1 MFALRS
7 WVYAGLAAVTIT
19 TVGAFNYFRQPKLE
33 RAGAIES
40 LLPSVVRI
48 TTHSMVKDEAPAAKP
63 GDMKVQESFGSGF
76 IVDKTGYIVTNRH
89 VVKGAYEIMV
99 RLNDGAP
106 VRAKLIGHGG
116 DIDIALLKID
126 TTKKLSPVK
135 FGASETLALGD
146 DIIVIGNPFGLG
158 TTVTAGVL
166 SAMNRDLG
174 FSMFDS
180 FLQTDAPINHGNS
193 GGPIFD
199 MKGRVIGVSTAYY
212 TGGNA
217 KGGSIGL
224 GFAIPAE
231 QAQEIVSLLRTYGYL
246 KVGWLGVDG
255 ATLTPEMVNALGL
268 KVPSGA
274 VVADVE
280 KGSPADGV
288 LQTGDIIIEVDGA
301 ALDDM
306 RMLRREAAA
315 SLGKRQKL
323 KFLRNGKAETA
334 TITPVEWPGAQRLPE
349 APIQPMAE
357 GGGGVASA
365 LGFASAQITQ
375 DMREQFKIDPS
386 QRGVVVTKVEGRSAA
401 ADSGL
406 QIGDVVETAQ
416 LYPVDVPDDLP
427 KRVDETLKAG
437 RGYIALLVRSQGKP
451 KFVSLPLNWEASA
464 AQVASQSGQ

>member
-1 MFALRS
+1 MVALRS
-7 WVYAGLAAVTIT
+7 WIYGGLAAVVVATAG
-19 TVGAFNYFRQPKLE
+19 TVGYFRKPKLE

-76 IVDKTGYIVTNRH
+76 IVDKTGYVVTNRH
-89 VVKGAYEIMV
+89 VIKGAYEIMV

-106 VRAKLIGHGG
+106 VRAKLVGHGG

-135 FGASETLALGD
+135 FGASENLALGD

-158 TTVTAGVL
+158 TTVTSGVL

-231 QAQEIVSLLRTYGYL
+231 QAQEIVGLLRTHGYL
-246 KVGWLGVDG
+246 KLGWLGVDG
-255 ATLTPEMVNALGL
+255 ATLTPEMANALGL
-268 KVPSGA
+268 KVASGA
-274 VVADVE
+274 VVAEVE

-288 LQTGDIIIEVDGA
+288 LQTGDVITEVDGVR
-301 ALDDM
+301 LDDM
-306 RMLRREAAA
+306 RMLRREAAG

-334 TITPVEWPGAQRLPE
+334 TIIPTEWPGAHAAPE
-349 APIQPMAE
+349 APMQPMAE
-357 GGGGVASA
+357 RSGVATD
-365 LGFASAQITQ
+365 LGFASAQIT
-375 DMREQFKIDPS
+375 DEMRDRFKIDPAL
-386 QRGVVVTKVEGRSAA
+386 RGVVVTRVEPRSAA

-416 LYPVDVPDDLP
+416 LRPVETPADIPE
-427 KRVDETLKAG
+427 RVSETLKSG
-437 RGYIALLVRSQGKP
+437 RGYVALMVRSQGKW
-451 KFVSLPLNWEASA
+451 KFVSLPLNWEAPV